1 MKVLVINCGSSSLK
15 YQLFDMVNEAV
26 LAKGL
31 VERIGLE
38 GSVLNHSKG
47 KEKHVIKEEIND
59 HEKAISLVIN
69 AITSPEY
76 GAIKSVEE
84 LSAIGHRVVHGGEDF
99 SGSVLIT
106 EEVVESLRRNSEL
119 APLHNPPNIMGIKA
133 CQKILPKIKQMGV
146 FDTAFHQTI
155 PEEAYLYGIPYEY
168 YQKYKIRKYGFHGTS
183 HKYVSQRAAAMLKLT
198 EGKSRIITCHLGN
211 GSSIAAVKNG
221 KSIDTS
227 MGFTPLEGIV
237 MGTRP
242 GDLDPSIICY
252 LMEKENWGIKEINN
266 MLNKKC
272 GVLGLS
278 GVSSD
283 FRDIEKSAVEDGN
296 KRSQIAL
303 DRFAYAV
310 KKYIGS
316 YAAILNGADAIVFTA
331 GLGENS
337 ASMRLKICEGLDY
350 LGVKIDKDK
359 NFTRGVEADVSADDA
374 ATRVLVIPTNEELM
388 IARDTYE
395 IFKSGKTKL

>member
-1 MKVLVINCGSSSLK
+1 
-15 YQLFDMVNEAV
+15 
-26 LAKGL
+26 
-31 VERIGLE
+31 
-38 GSVLNHSKG
+38 
-47 KEKHVIKEEIND
+47 
-59 HEKAISLVIN
+59 
-69 AITSPEY
+69 
-76 GAIKSVEE
+76 
-84 LSAIGHRVVHGGEDF
+84 
-99 SGSVLIT
+99 
-106 EEVVESLRRNSEL
+106 
-119 APLHNPPNIMGIKA
+119 MGINA
-133 CQKILPKIKQMGV
+133 CQKILPEIKQMGV

-183 HKYVSQRAAAMLKLT
+183 HKYVSQRATAMLKLAD
-198 EGKSRIITCHLGN
+198 GKGKIITCHLGN
-211 GSSIAAVKNG
+211 GSSIAAVKDG

-242 GDLDPSIICY
+242 GDMDPSIICY

-266 MLNKKC
+266 MLNKKS

-283 FRDIEKSAVEDGN
+283 FRDIEKSALEDGN
-296 KRSQIAL
+296 KRAQIAL

-316 YAAILNGADAIVFTA
+316 YAAVLNGADAIVFTA

-350 LGVKIDKDK
+350 LGIKIDKDK
-359 NFTRGVEADVSADDA
+359 NYTRGVEADVATDDA
-374 ATRVLVIPTNEELM
+374 RTRVLVIPTNEELM
-388 IARDTYE
+388 IARDTFE
-395 IFKSGKTKL
+395 LLKNGKTKL